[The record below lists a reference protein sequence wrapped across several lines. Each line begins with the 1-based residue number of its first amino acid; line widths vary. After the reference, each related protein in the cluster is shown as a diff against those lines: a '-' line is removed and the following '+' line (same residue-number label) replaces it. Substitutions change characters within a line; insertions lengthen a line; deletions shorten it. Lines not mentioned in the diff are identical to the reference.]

1 MSNSAGRGTGRGFR
15 IFHLTQD
22 VVWERL
28 DSVHNDTTFLRS
40 DLTPFQAPA
49 DRDLADR
56 AAVAASLA
64 QAAFASVVPQRHGA
78 PPLALCSGL
87 STSACHACDLWG
99 LLKLQLPLSQLHS

>member
-1 MSNSAGRGTGRGFR
+1 MCHAGGLLRAQRLARGEAL
-15 IFHLTQD
+15 HSSPMQD

-49 DRDLADR
+49 ERDLADR

-78 PPLALCSGL
+78 PPMPG
-87 STSACHACDLWG
+87 T
-99 LLKLQLPLSQLHS
+99 

>member
-1 MSNSAGRGTGRGFR
+1 MCNARGMLCAQGQARGQTFTV
-15 IFHLTQD
+15 LATQD

-49 DRDLADR
+49 ERDLADR

-78 PPLALCSGL
+78 LPMPSICPQGL
-87 STSACHACDLWG
+87 GVAQHCWA
-99 LLKLQLPLSQLHS
+99 